1 MYFLFSS
8 PFLSYYIYISLSLSF
23 SCPISLYVYMCTRIL
38 LIISA
43 FQPPH
48 SPRPWSW
55 FSNSPTFPPPPR
67 GQGVGTWNTRHIYLY
82 IYHISRISPSIPEF
96 SQDSYGSWT
105 AMTEASWNV
114 AGTGTRTCLVNKIHW
129 RIGSFVGTSTT

>member
-1 MYFLFSS
+1 MCICVHVYFLLYLRSNRPTPPGHGHGS
-8 PFLSYYIYISLSLSF
+8 VIVLLSHPLPGARGWEHGTRDIYI
-23 SCPISLYVYMCTRIL
+23 
-38 LIISA
+38 
-43 FQPPH
+43 
-48 SPRPWSW
+48 
-55 FSNSPTFPPPPR
+55 
-67 GQGVGTWNTRHIYLY
+67 Y